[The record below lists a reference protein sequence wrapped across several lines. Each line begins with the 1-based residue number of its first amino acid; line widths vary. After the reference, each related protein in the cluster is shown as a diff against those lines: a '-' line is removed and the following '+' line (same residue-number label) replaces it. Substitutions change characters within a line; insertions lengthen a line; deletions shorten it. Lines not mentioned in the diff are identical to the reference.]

1 MVWRD
6 VREEVLLQGIS
17 GGTLTRRL
25 ESGSN
30 VGYLLCVCT
39 SRRGLVQTAPPYH
52 RCTLLWLRCDYAAR
66 RVSTGLSFFATA
78 AGSGVAGLVVW
89 KRASTSFVVSCSR
102 VFGLCSFRVALLA
115 S

>member
-1 MVWRD
+1 MVWRG

-30 VGYLLCVCT
+30 VGYLLRVCT

-52 RCTLLWLRCDYAAR
+52 RCTLLWLRATTPRGVSQPACLSSPLLPAAEWR
-66 RVSTGLSFFATA
+66 GWWYGSERAHRLWCPA
-78 AGSGVAGLVVW
+78 AVYSACAASG
-89 KRASTSFVVSCSR
+89 
-102 VFGLCSFRVALLA
+102 
-115 S
+115 